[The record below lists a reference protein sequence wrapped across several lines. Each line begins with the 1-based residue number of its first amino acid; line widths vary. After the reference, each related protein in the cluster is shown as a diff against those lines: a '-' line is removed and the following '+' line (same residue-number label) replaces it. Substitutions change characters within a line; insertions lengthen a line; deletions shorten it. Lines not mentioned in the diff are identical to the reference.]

1 MATDVGQGAQG
12 GQQHKT
18 HTAPWQ
24 LPAAAPTTRHNMS
37 TKYEVRYAE
46 GWHWGRG
53 ANMEGWWWYVGE
65 MAKKKKKKEWET
77 VG

>member
-1 MATDVGQGAQG
+1 
-12 GQQHKT
+12 
-18 HTAPWQ
+18 
-24 LPAAAPTTRHNMS
+24 MS